1 MAELPQDTRLALG
14 EILGSQKYIAKQMED
29 VLTGFKYFR
38 QEMRQDHA
46 ALVGRVTRLEQF
58 HWKLIG
64 LGSAGTVIV
73 TILSSLAVWFITKGA

>member
-29 VLTGFKYFR
+29 VLSGFKDFR
-38 QEMRQDHA
+38 QEMRMDHA
-46 ALVGRVTRLEQF
+46 ALVERVTKLEHF

-64 LGSAGTVIV
+64 LGSAGTVLV
-73 TILSSLAVWFITKGA
+73 TILSSLAVWFVTK